1 MSTPVP
7 AREGEGGGEPVRA
20 RSLRIAFL
28 MPLVVF
34 LALAAL
40 FFARLWHGD
49 DPSEIPSALIGKP
62 VPAFVLPPV
71 EGLTEEGQPVPGF
84 SNADLG
90 KGEVTLVN
98 VWGSWCLPCREEHPF
113 LAELAARGIKI
124 YGINQKDVAENARRF
139 LGALGN
145 PFTAVGA
152 DPTGR
157 VSIDW
162 GVYGVPE
169 TFVVDGSG
177 RIAYKHIGPLTQR
190 SIEKELMPQIRKAQA
205 EGAPSG

>member
-1 MSTPVP
+1 GLHSRHHRADRVGVCRLPRREAHARRARAARGAAAFGARGRERDVRRLVSTPVP

-98 VWGSWCLPCREEHPF
+98 VWGSWCLPCREE
-113 LAELAARGIKI
+113 
-124 YGINQKDVAENARRF
+124 
-139 LGALGN
+139 
-145 PFTAVGA
+145 
-152 DPTGR
+152 
-157 VSIDW
+157 
-162 GVYGVPE
+162 
-169 TFVVDGSG
+169 
-177 RIAYKHIGPLTQR
+177 
-190 SIEKELMPQIRKAQA
+190 
-205 EGAPSG
+205 